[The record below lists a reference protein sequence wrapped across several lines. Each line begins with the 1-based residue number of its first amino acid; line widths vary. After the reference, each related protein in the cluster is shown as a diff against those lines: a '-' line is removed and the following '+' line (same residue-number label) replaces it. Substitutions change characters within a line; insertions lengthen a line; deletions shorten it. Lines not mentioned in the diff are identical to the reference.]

1 MGVTLQYLNDNHGV
15 MATVSG
21 ELTGT
26 ELVGAVQQVNAFA
39 ANTRPICYTFFDS
52 EHLNAISITI
62 GDLAKAA
69 LCAREAADLQQ
80 TERIVAIFAHEE
92 YTYRLALVYMLFI
105 EQTGWEA
112 WVFRD
117 RGEAVAWLRSRA
129 ALKHGITVEVV

>member
-1 MGVTLQYLNDNHGV
+1 MAVTLQYLNDNHGV

-21 ELTGT
+21 ELTGA
-26 ELVGAVQQVNAFA
+26 ELVEAAREVNAFA
-39 ANTRPICYTFFDS
+39 VYTRPICYVFFDS
-52 EHLNAISITI
+52 DRLSSISLNI

-69 LCAREAADLQQ
+69 SCAREAAELCE
-80 TERIVAIFAHEE
+80 TERVVAIFASDENS
-92 YTYRLALVYMLFI
+92 YRLALIYMVFI

-112 WVFRD
+112 WTFRD